1 MNGGPIGLNLGF
13 PGARIAA
20 HPEFISIDQRI
31 RQWLNRQFTAFVPF
45 HA

>member
-1 MNGGPIGLNLGF
+1 MNGGPVGVNLGF
-13 PGARIAA
+13 RRVRIAA
-20 HPEFISIDQRI
+20 HPQFTLIDQRI